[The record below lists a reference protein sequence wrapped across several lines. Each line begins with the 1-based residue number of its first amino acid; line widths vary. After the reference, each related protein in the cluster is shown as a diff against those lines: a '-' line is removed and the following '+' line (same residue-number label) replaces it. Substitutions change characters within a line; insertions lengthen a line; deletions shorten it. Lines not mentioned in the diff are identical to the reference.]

1 MNNLGILAV
10 SKIIKMKHCF
20 LLLIFVF
27 ACQFDVLPQNRQ
39 VVLSHGWQFRQAGTK
54 TWHDASIPGT
64 VHTDL
69 LNCGLIN
76 DPFYRL
82 NENDVQWIDK
92 VNWEYRT
99 HFSTGIDIKPSEEV
113 YLVLDGLDTYA
124 DVFLNDS
131 LILIA
136 NNMFVS
142 WEVPV
147 PRNILRAENELRIY
161 FHSPVMIGLQKL
173 EAFGMP
179 LPADNDQSEK
189 GGLGPNKVSIF
200 TRKAPYHYGWD
211 WGPRLVTSG
220 IWRNVSLKIVDKVS
234 IDNLYVKQQKITSKI
249 AELTAIMELL
259 NHTPGNY
266 ELNIKVNGKD
276 ASNIKLALADSS
288 SLIEVPFSISNPGLW
303 WPNGHGE
310 QPLYNITAEIT
321 TGGNLVDSKSVTI
334 GLRNINLIRKAD
346 KEGESFYFEVNGKPI
361 FAKGANY
368 IPNDVFLPRVTP
380 DKYEYI
386 VSAAAKANMNML
398 RVWGGGIYEN
408 DLFYDLCD
416 KYGIMVWQDFMFA
429 CAMYPNDNDFYNSV
443 TEEAKQNI
451 KRLRTHAC
459 IALWCGNNEIEQ
471 AWAQYDENK
480 GWGWKQRYNSIER
493 AMIWKA
499 YDTIF
504 HHILPDQVK
513 KYDPKTA
520 YWHSS
525 PSAGMGKLA
534 NHTNTSGD
542 MHYWGVWHGGEPI
555 ESFSKYKARFM
566 SEYGFQSFPEFESV
580 KQYTSPDDWDISSQ
594 VMSAHQRSGI
604 GNQRIKDYMLQSYNQ
619 PVDFEDQLY
628 VGQLLQAEAIK
639 KAIETHRSQMPYC
652 MGSLYWQLNDCW
664 PVASWS
670 GIDYYGRWKALHY
683 FAREAFKNQIVS
695 VTIEG
700 NNLVIRGISDV
711 EGITGSLRIS
721 LMDFQ
726 GISLWNR
733 SMSVSMPSNGS
744 KILAT
749 IGLDKLPAMQHKTD
763 ALLYVTFMKNERLI
777 DSDIFYLEKPKNL
790 QLPFPDIST
799 HIRQRND
806 KYEIEIT
813 AKNLCKNLMLISE
826 GNAYAFS
833 DNYFDLLPGETK
845 VVTVQSSLNYDEFEK
860 KLSYTHL
867 QQISH

>member
-1 MNNLGILAV
+1 MR
-10 SKIIKMKHCF
+10 HCL
-20 LLLIFVF
+20 LLLILLLAFQSGTF
-27 ACQFDVLPQNRQ
+27 SQNRQ
-39 VVLSHGWQFRQAGTK
+39 VLLSKGWQFRQAGTK
-54 TWHDASIPGT
+54 TWYEASVPGT

-69 LNCGLIN
+69 LKCGFIN

-82 NENDVQWIDK
+82 NENDIQWIDK

-99 HFSTGIDIKPSEEV
+99 HFSTNMNLKPSEEAF
-113 YLVLDGLDTYA
+113 LVLDGLDTYA

-131 LILIA
+131 LILVA
-136 NNMFVS
+136 DNMFVS

-147 PRNILRAENELRIY
+147 SRNLLRAENELRIY
-161 FHSPVMIGLQKL
+161 FHSPVFIGLQKL

-189 GGLGPNKVSIF
+189 GGLGPDKVSIF

-234 IDNLYVKQQKITSKI
+234 IDDLYVKQQKITSKK
-249 AELTAIMELL
+249 AELTAVLELL
-259 NHTPGNY
+259 NHTAGKY
-266 ELNIKVNGKD
+266 ELNIKVNGL
-276 ASNIKLALADSS
+276 LAS
-288 SLIEVPFSISNPGLW
+288 SLKLSLPDSGSSIEVPISIPNPALW

-310 QPLYNITAEIT
+310 QPLYHITAEIT
-321 TGGNLVDSKSVTI
+321 TGGNLIDSKSVTI
-334 GLRNINLIRKAD
+334 GLRNIKLIRKTD
-346 KEGESFYFEVNGKPI
+346 KEGESFCFEVNGKPV

-386 VSAAAKANMNML
+386 VSSAAKANMNML

-429 CAMYPNDNDFYNSV
+429 CAMYPADMDYYQSV
-443 TEEAKQNI
+443 TKEAVQNI
-451 KRLRTHAC
+451 KRLRSHAC
-459 IALWCGNNEIEQ
+459 MALWCGNNEIEQ
-471 AWAQYDENK
+471 AWAQSDEKK
-480 GWGWKQRYNSIER
+480 GWGWKQRYSISER
-493 AMIWKA
+493 AIIWKA

-504 HHILPDQVK
+504 HHILPDQVMT
-513 KYDPKTA
+513 YNPETP
-520 YWHSS
+520 YWPSS

-534 NHTNTSGD
+534 SHTNTSGD

-555 ESFSKYKARFM
+555 ESFAKYKARFM

-580 KQYTSPDDWDISSQ
+580 KQYTASDDWDISSQ

-604 GNQRIKDYMLQSYNQ
+604 GNQRIKDYMLQWYNQ

-695 VTIEG
+695 VSIEG

-711 EGITGSLRIS
+711 ESTTGSLRIN
-721 LMDFQ
+721 LMDFH

-733 SMSVSMPSNGS
+733 SVSVSMPSNGS
-744 KILAT
+744 KVMAT

-763 ALLYVTFMKNERLI
+763 ALLYVTFIKNERLI
-777 DSDIFYLEKPKNL
+777 DSDIFYLDKPKNL

-813 AKNLCKNLMLISE
+813 TKNLCKNLMLISE
-826 GNAYAFS
+826 GNAYSFS

-845 VVTVQSSLNYDEFEK
+845 VITVESSLNYDEFEK

-867 QQISH
+867 QQLSY

>member
-1 MNNLGILAV
+1 
-10 SKIIKMKHCF
+10 MKHCL
-20 LLLIFVF
+20 LLLILLLAFQSGTF
-27 ACQFDVLPQNRQ
+27 SQNRQ
-39 VVLSHGWQFRQAGTK
+39 VLLSQGWQFRQAGTK
-54 TWHDASIPGT
+54 TWHDASVPGT

-69 LNCGLIN
+69 LKCGFIN

-82 NENDVQWIDK
+82 NENDIQWIDK

-99 HFSTGIDIKPSEEV
+99 HFSTDMDMKPSEEAF
-113 YLVLDGLDTYA
+113 LVLDGLDTYA

-131 LILIA
+131 LILVA
-136 NNMFVS
+136 DNMFVR

-147 PRNILRAENELRIY
+147 SRNLLRAENELRIY
-161 FHSPVMIGLQKL
+161 FHSPVFIGLQKL

-189 GGLGPNKVSIF
+189 GGLGPDKVSIF

-234 IDNLYVKQQKITSKI
+234 IDDLYVKQQKITSKK
-249 AELTAIMELL
+249 AELTAMLELL
-259 NHTPGNY
+259 NYTSGNY
-266 ELNIKVNGKD
+266 ELNIKVNGL
-276 ASNIKLALADSS
+276 LAS
-288 SLIEVPFSISNPGLW
+288 SLKLSLPGSGSSIEVPISIPNPALW

-310 QPLYNITAEIT
+310 QSLYHITAEIT
-321 TGGNLVDSKSVTI
+321 AGGNLIDSKSVTI
-334 GLRNINLIRKAD
+334 GLRNIKLIRKAD
-346 KEGESFYFEVNGKPI
+346 NEGESFYFEVNGKPV

-380 DKYEYI
+380 DKYEHI
-386 VSAAAKANMNML
+386 VSSAAKANMNML

-429 CAMYPNDNDFYNSV
+429 CAMYPADMDYYQSV
-443 TEEAKQNI
+443 TKEAGQNI
-451 KRLRTHAC
+451 KRLRSHAC
-459 IALWCGNNEIEQ
+459 MALWCGNNEIEQ
-471 AWAQYDENK
+471 AWAQSDEKK
-480 GWGWKQRYNSIER
+480 GWGWKQRYSLSER
-493 AMIWKA
+493 AIIWKA

-504 HHILPDQVK
+504 HHILPDQVMT
-513 KYDPKTA
+513 YNPEIP
-520 YWHSS
+520 YWPSS

-534 NHTNTSGD
+534 SHTNTSGD

-555 ESFSKYKARFM
+555 ESFAKYKARFM

-580 KQYTSPDDWDISSQ
+580 KQYTASDDWDIASQ

-604 GNQRIKDYMLQSYNQ
+604 GNQRIKDYMLQWYNQ

-711 EGITGSLRIS
+711 ESTTGSLRIN
-721 LMDFQ
+721 LMDFH

-733 SMSVSMPSNGS
+733 SVSVSMPSNGS
-744 KILAT
+744 KVMAT

-763 ALLYVTFMKNERLI
+763 ALLYVTFIKNERMI

-813 AKNLCKNLMLISE
+813 AKSLCKNLMLISE
-826 GNAYAFS
+826 GNAYSFS

-845 VVTVQSSLNYDEFEK
+845 VITVESSLNYDEFEK

-867 QQISH
+867 QQLSY